1 MEKDDLS
8 EYLTIGQKI
17 PINKKLF
24 FGLGVFANT
33 ILAGIITLQL
43 ADYYINI
50 IQIDLFLF
58 GIANII
64 YLIWNAL
71 NDVLFGYY
79 ADRTRTKL
87 GRRIP
92 YIRYGAPLFA
102 LAFLFFW
109 FPFPGSYP
117 GDPNMGQFLKF
128 LQLLI
133 GYLFFDTMLTIVIL
147 SFVALPPEM
156 TESTKER
163 NIISGYR
170 TIFTLFGGLIVLFV
184 PFVLSLGL
192 DVFRIF
198 VIIAAII
205 ALLSYLTL
213 SYKIKE
219 RKELYEKGE
228 PYKENILKEIIQTF
242 KNKAFISFLI
252 YNFAVIYITTMMVS
266 FMPFFRNIFGV
277 DANVST
283 TILLLI
289 FYIGNLITMPILIY
303 FGKKIETRTLI
314 ITTSLVCMMSVIILF
329 LIDIIFNLVE
339 LYYVIIIIVGA
350 LFGLGLFYYPFM
362 SDAIDIDELKTKKRR
377 EGMYFGMNALLTKP
391 AEQLPAIIGSF
402 ILIIT
407 AYIPSEILI
416 EQPTSTIFGF
426 KLMIAVIPIILAII
440 LILSQLINP
449 LKGDYLK
456 QLKENII
463 KLHENKE
470 NI

>member
-1 MEKDDLS
+1 
-8 EYLTIGQKI
+8 
-17 PINKKLF
+17 
-24 FGLGVFANT
+24 
-33 ILAGIITLQL
+33 
-43 ADYYINI
+43 
-50 IQIDLFLF
+50 
-58 GIANII
+58 
-64 YLIWNAL
+64 
-71 NDVLFGYY
+71 
-79 ADRTRTKL
+79 
-87 GRRIP
+87 
-92 YIRYGAPLFA
+92 
-102 LAFLFFW
+102 
-109 FPFPGSYP
+109 
-117 GDPNMGQFLKF
+117 
-128 LQLLI
+128 
-133 GYLFFDTMLTIVIL
+133 
-147 SFVALPPEM
+147 
-156 TESTKER
+156 
-163 NIISGYR
+163 
-170 TIFTLFGGLIVLFV
+170 
-184 PFVLSLGL
+184 L

-402 ILIIT
+402 ILITT
-407 AYIPSEILI
+407 AYIPSGILI
-416 EQPTSTIFGF
+416 EQPTSAIFGF
-426 KLMIAVIPIILAII
+426 KLMIAFIPIILAII